1 MKIKPSAEAVFSLT
15 SAGTDTSNNG
25 TFKNVSGAKEDVD
38 SYYSKADN
46 IVEDKGKLANKRQQE
61 ALSREQWEQ
70 PLLDTKSRANGIFG
84 ELNSEKNRLA
94 MDPHYKENMGRGNY
108 RGNLNGLTYE
118 STMNLSR
125 AADALNNK
133 RWWKPGRAGLFT
145 KKYGV
150 DRGEIGS
157 SERWEPIETQ
167 EMRQMRQNEGV
178 EAYVRQ
184 RDANRQANVQDYAQ
198 ELRRKADDSIYT
210 IANLL
215 GTSDVNI
222 NNAIRNGVV
231 GLNINTLSATQLGFA
246 TSEIISDIALRT
258 KNRLLQAV
266 AENMQKNP
274 DAVSK
279 FVSLFFTGTATPGQ
293 RDIANTE
300 FQNLIYQACGGDP
313 YIMAATRSIAGAVGA
328 ELQWQYALNGSRGY

>member
-1 MKIKPSAEAVFSLT
+1 MKVKPSAEAVFALT
-15 SAGTDTSNNG
+15 SSNTGDNG
-25 TFKNVSGAKEDVD
+25 TFKNVTGVEEHVD
-38 SYYSKADN
+38 AGYGKSDD
-46 IVEDKGKLANKRQQE
+46 IVKDKGIQANQRQKE
-61 ALSREQWEQ
+61 AVSEEQKVQ
-70 PLLDTKSRANGIFG
+70 PLYDTESRVNSIFDKY
-84 ELNSEKNRLA
+84 NSEKYKLA
-94 MDPHYKENMGRGNY
+94 VDPHFKENQAMNSQ
-108 RGNLNGLTYE
+108 RGNLNKLTFD
-118 STMNLSR
+118 STLNLSR

-133 RWWKPGRAGLFT
+133 RWLRPGRAGLFT

-150 DRGEIGS
+150 DRGDVGG
-157 SERWEPIETQ
+157 SERWEPITTQ
-167 EMRQMRQNEGV
+167 EMRQMRQDEDI
-178 EAYVRQ
+178 ESAVRR
-184 RDANRQANVQDYAQ
+184 RDINRQANVLDYSQ

-231 GLNINTLSATQLGFA
+231 GLNINTLSATQLGLV
-246 TSEIISDIALRT
+246 TSEVVSDIAMRA
-258 KNRLLQAV
+258 KNRSLQAV

-279 FVSLFFTGTATPGQ
+279 FASIFLTGVATPGQ

-313 YIMAATRSIAGAVGA
+313 YIMAATKSIVGA
-328 ELQWQYALNGSRGY
+328 TVGELELQYNLFGNRGR